1 LKDQDREIVEGIRT
15 GKESEVI
22 KLYELYRDEF
32 FNWSRKTFSLSD
44 EELADVFQETVI
56 AFYYNIKEEKLNN
69 LSSSVKTYL
78 FAIGKNQILKKLEKN
93 SRLHVTD
100 ELPDVEGLN
109 IGEDLYEASERQKV
123 ISQLIDDM
131 GEPCKSILRMF
142 YFQRFTMDAIAEN
155 LGYKNEH
162 VVKSQ
167 KLRCFNQLK
176 EKTKRLFAVEDI

>member
-1 LKDQDREIVEGIRT
+1 MKDQDKEVIEGIRS
-15 GKESEVI
+15 GKEKEVV
-22 KLYELYRDEF
+22 KLYELYREEF
-32 FNWSRKTFSLSD
+32 FSWSQKVFSLSED
-44 EELADVFQETVI
+44 EVADVFQETVI
-56 AFYYNIKEEKLNN
+56 AFYYNIKEGKLNE

-93 SRLHVTD
+93 SRLFITD
-100 ELPDVEGLN
+100 DLPDVQGLN

-123 ISQLIDDM
+123 IAKLIDEM
-131 GEPCKSILRMF
+131 GEPCKSILKMF
-142 YFQRFTMDAIAEN
+142 YFQRFSMDSIAEN

-176 EKTKRLFAVEDI
+176 EKTKRLFAAEDI

>member
-1 LKDQDREIVEGIRT
+1 MKDQDKVIIEGIRT
-15 GKESEVI
+15 GKESEVV
-22 KLYELYRDEF
+22 KLYELYRGEF
-32 FNWSRKTFSLSD
+32 FTWSRKIFGLSD
-44 EELADVFQETVI
+44 DELADVFQETII
-56 AFYYNIKEEKLNN
+56 AFYYNVKEGKLSD

-78 FAIGKNQILKKLEKN
+78 FAIGKNQILKKIEKN
-93 SRLHVTD
+93 SRLHITD
-100 ELPDVEGLN
+100 NLPDVEGLS

-123 ISQLIDDM
+123 ISKLIDEM
-131 GEPCKSILRMF
+131 GEPCKSILKMF
-142 YFQRFTMDAIAEN
+142 YFQRFSMDAIAEN